1 MKLLKAESFLWLA
14 VEEEVREIQA
24 QEELGA
30 LLLASR
36 RREPHDKEGV
46 WLLEAVSGPSSQL
59 AGKWG
64 PQFHNHKEMDSANN
78 MDEIGK

>member
-46 WLLEAVSGPSSQL
+46 
-59 AGKWG
+59 
-64 PQFHNHKEMDSANN
+64 
-78 MDEIGK
+78 